1 MQDRSGFDKRNSI
14 MRTCIAKLSLTA
26 AAFVM
31 GAHGASAQQAQSGPC
46 DAGASGSCA
55 AEPLTQPIDVAR
67 PAPLRTSAYITQV
80 GNQNQASIRQSASQ
94 QFARIAQNGDGNSAT
109 ARQMGEGVA
118 YLEVDQAGL
127 LNSIVVKQDATP
139 GGSNVA
145 LAEQFG
151 EDNVILL
158 DQTATAGSPNGAVL
172 VQNGTGNQ
180 MNLQQAGS
188 DNRAELIQLGDNN
201 AMTATQNGSDNQL
214 RWVQDGNGL
223 SDLQIVQSGSQAISI
238 TQSNGGN

>member
-1 MQDRSGFDKRNSI
+1 
-14 MRTCIAKLSLTA
+14 MRTSITKLSLTA
-26 AAFVM
+26 AAFVI
-31 GAHGASAQQAQSGPC
+31 GAHGAWAQQAQGGPC
-46 DAGASGSCA
+46 DAASSGSCTTG
-55 AEPLTQPIDVAR
+55 PMTQPIDVAR

-80 GNQNQASIRQSASQ
+80 GDQNRANISQNASQ
-94 QFARIAQNGDGNSAT
+94 QFARVAQDGDGHAANAQ
-109 ARQMGEGVA
+109 QMGEGIA

-127 LNSIVVKQDATP
+127 LNSIVVKQDAAQ
-139 GGSNVA
+139 GGSNIAAV
-145 LAEQFG
+145 EQFG

-172 VQNGTGNQ
+172 AQNGAGNQ

-214 RWVQDGNGL
+214 RWVQNGNGL

-238 TQSNGGN
+238 TQSNGGS